1 MKSQLYKDMVKLLTD
16 NTAYQVLAI
25 NEEVKQFPTLK
36 VDIPETGR
44 ERDSMGSSYRID
56 QSGTLRV
63 EVVADNMK
71 QMLDTIEEVESLIES
86 NWPSYLQNPTIG
98 SSSASYINVG
108 NKDII
113 IKSIPISFMRK

>member
-16 NTAYQVLAI
+16 NTTYQVLAI